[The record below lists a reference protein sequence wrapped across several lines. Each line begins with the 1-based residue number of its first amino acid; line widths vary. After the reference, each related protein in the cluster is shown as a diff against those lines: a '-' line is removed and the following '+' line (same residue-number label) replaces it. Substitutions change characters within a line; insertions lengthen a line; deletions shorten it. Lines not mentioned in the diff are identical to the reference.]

1 MDLVAIGHHAA
12 VVIVNIPDHVFLLDL
27 VEDAVQA
34 DDGAMTADARQAFQ
48 GIARHFTVDILD
60 RLEQGAF

>member
-1 MDLVAIGHHAA
+1 
-12 VVIVNIPDHVFLLDL
+12 
-27 VEDAVQA
+27 
-34 DDGAMTADARQAFQ
+34 MTADARQAFQ